1 MSKISV
7 KALIIRKD
15 RVLLLRP
22 KNLQGSFN
30 GWDGPGG
37 HVEVGETILDALKR
51 EVLEETKI
59 KIDQAYPIKLLHVPQ
74 VDTDYLIFLCT
85 ASKGRVILSHEHT
98 DYKWMDLISFRN
110 MVGSYLS
117 VDLAEMQSIIEKLLG
132 K

>member
-1 MSKISV
+1 MAKISV

-15 RVLLLRP
+15 KVLLLRP
-22 KNLQGSFN
+22 KNLQGSFK

-37 HVEVGETILDALKR
+37 HIKTGETILGALKR

-85 ASKGRVILSHEHT
+85 THRGKVVLSNEHV
-98 DYKWMDLISFRN
+98 DYKWMDLVLFRKIS
-110 MVGSYLS
+110 GSYLKT
-117 VDLAEMQSIIEKLLG
+117 DLKEIRKIIGRLLEK
-132 K
+132 